1 MLPETLSRKEADIA
15 KAPEQETSLHEGMP
29 GCNNFQHREGGLPVV
44 VCMHSYTCTYIY
56 IYIYTYIHIFDDIF
70 VYLLIYLLVCL
81 FVGLLHIT
89 I

>member
-56 IYIYTYIHIFDDIF
+56 IYIYTHTYT
-70 VYLLIYLLVCL
+70 YLMTYLFIC
-81 FVGLLHIT
+81 
-89 I
+89 